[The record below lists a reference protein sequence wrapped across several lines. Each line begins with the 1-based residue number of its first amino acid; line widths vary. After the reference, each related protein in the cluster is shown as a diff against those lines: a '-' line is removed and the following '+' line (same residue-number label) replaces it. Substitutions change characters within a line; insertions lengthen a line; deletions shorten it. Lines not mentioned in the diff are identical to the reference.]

1 MIKHFKSRY
10 TRNEMLL
17 MEFDILWIF
26 NCDTIFSYRDLQNNA
41 IQLKKKMILLKINE
55 IKAKRS
61 NNSYTLLND

>member
-1 MIKHFKSRY
+1 
-10 TRNEMLL
+10 MLI